1 MSAQVEFLA
10 AYIQNALVGEGF
22 TVHRYDATTGSVYL
36 KLDYGACGTIRVA
49 DHKSG
54 RWPYMWE
61 IGPHIIVRE
70 NRTHDTRVRHLY
82 RPEDRDE
89 MVGDILALRE
99 ERCAEDGVY
108 ESNVHLYR
116 CRFEDRTTRF
126 SKHCRKVS

>member
-10 AYIQNALVGEGF
+10 AYIQNALIGEGF
-22 TVHRYDATTGSVYL
+22 TVHRYDATTGSIYL

-54 RWPYMWE
+54 RWHYMWE

-89 MVGDILALRE
+89 MLDDISSLRE
-99 ERCAEDGVY
+99 KRCAKDGAYDDFV
-108 ESNVHLYR
+108 SLYR
-116 CRFEDRTTRF
+116 AKLEDRTTRF